1 MLLLIV
7 MGAGVLVGSCFFPEQ
22 WKKGNHVLQTVA
34 TLVIIFAMGVM
45 LGRKENF
52 LKDLSSLGLASFIF
66 FVIPTVLSMLVV
78 YSLTEKYM
86 NKRKKQTLEKKQ
98 KQKK

>member
-22 WKKGNHVLQTVA
+22 WKKCNHVLQTVA

-78 YSLTEKYM
+78 YFLTEKYM

-98 KQKK
+98 KPKK